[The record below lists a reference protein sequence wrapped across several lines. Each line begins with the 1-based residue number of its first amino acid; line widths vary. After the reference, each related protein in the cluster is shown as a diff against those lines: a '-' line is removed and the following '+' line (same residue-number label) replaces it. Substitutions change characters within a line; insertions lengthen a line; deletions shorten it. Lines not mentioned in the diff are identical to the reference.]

1 MTNQENRANEDN
13 GRKYAAFTHS
23 FHDPW
28 AGDGEEGSEVSLTFH
43 FAKPTKADIKRLQDT
58 AARNAS
64 QASRNLLLSIIRPEE
79 KENLVS
85 ALEDYPGIAAS
96 FSEAIVKGVGISADL
111 GN

>member
-1 MTNQENRANEDN
+1 MANLENRADENN

-28 AGDGEEGSEVSLTFH
+28 AGDNEDGGEVSLTFH

-58 AARNAS
+58 AVKNAS
-64 QASRNLLLSIIRPEE
+64 QAGRNLLLSIIKPEE
-79 KENLVS
+79 KENLAS
-85 ALEDYPGIAAS
+85 ALEDYPGIATS
-96 FSEAIVKGVGISADL
+96 FSGAIVKGVGISADL